1 MKKTVLPALL
11 VAIASGSSAQNLITQ
26 TYTAIPAGG
35 IAPSTA
41 GVAVT
46 NDTLGWAD
54 FQQHNIILYGA
65 QTGYVFGSSVLVQS
79 VQGIDITQ
87 TTHQLAA
94 GHIVNDDYD
103 VTGAMI
109 LAGVASPQNA
119 TQGDLTVRLYSI
131 ADNKAISDPQAQTP
145 DAPGPDQT
153 LGSVALPFADLNVGA
168 GGLIVP
174 TFVEFASPVFVNT
187 DFAVALDISALYG
200 TAVDTVA
207 LFADEDG
214 DSDGTMTWTN
224 IRVQA
229 PQGGANAWVK
239 TTAMLQ
245 GGLDVNVGLFPIVQ
259 SGTGIDEESFL
270 NGMKLGQNSPNPAAG
285 DIVISYELQR
295 ASDKVSLNVYDASG
309 RLAAQFNEGERTAG
323 RHSVTIADGQLSPG
337 TYFYN
342 LRVGDTGMVKK
353 MVVVR

>member
-1 MKKTVLPALL
+1 MKKIVLSAFVLALGYQAMGQSFL
-11 VAIASGSSAQNLITQ
+11 TMP
-26 TYTAIPAGG
+26 YTASPAGG
-35 IAPSTA
+35 IDPGTA

-46 NDTLGWAD
+46 NDTLGWGE

-65 QTGYVFGSSVLVQS
+65 QTGYVFGSSVLVQN
-79 VQGIDITQ
+79 VQGLDITQ
-87 TTHQLAA
+87 TNHQLAA
-94 GHIVNDDYD
+94 GHVVNDAYD

-109 LAGVASPQNA
+109 LAGVASAQN
-119 TQGDLTVRLYSI
+119 TTPGDLTVRLFSI
-131 ADNKAISDPQAQTP
+131 ADNKAISNPQSQTP
-145 DAPGPDQT
+145 DSPGPDQA

-187 DFAVALDISALYG
+187 DFAVSLDISNLYG

-224 IRVQA
+224 IRVQT
-229 PQGGANAWVK
+229 PQGGVNAWVK

-259 SGTGIDEESFL
+259 SGTGIDEESYL

-285 DIVISYELQR
+285 DIVISYDLQK
-295 ASDKVSLNVYDASG
+295 ASTDVSLNVYDAS
-309 RLAAQFNEGERTAG
+309 
-323 RHSVTIADGQLSPG
+323 ADWLPSS
-337 TYFYN
+337 
-342 LRVGDTGMVKK
+342 KK
-353 MVVVR
+353 ASAPLVATQ